1 MRLQVG
7 LEGGELRSPGLPQV
21 VDEIHEHCLDA
32 GTVGAE
38 YCLGATL
45 CGLHIWS
52 EQFLALSLGQ
62 ASLIAGQA
70 VVHQV
75 VVVATHM
82 SDLAGSAALVEIE
95 AVADS
100 RVACGVCVHAQF
112 QTFVLFNQ
120 LDVSGAGE
128 TGEWQENQKPSHI
141 TMVIKDVACVL
152 MDSGTS

>member
-1 MRLQVG
+1 MKQIRGIIPGSLLKLVEMAISFFNVLANRLVW
-7 LEGGELRSPGLPQV
+7 
-21 VDEIHEHCLDA
+21 
-32 GTVGAE
+32 T
-38 YCLGATL
+38 
-45 CGLHIWS
+45 
-52 EQFLALSLGQ
+52 
-62 ASLIAGQA
+62 A
-70 VVHQV
+70 VHKFNNIGYKPSRPT
-75 VVVATHM
+75 VATHM

>member
-1 MRLQVG
+1 MATPQTSLQVVGRSHIVMRLQVG

-75 VVVATHM
+75 VVVAGDWEIVTIQLLYGGM
-82 SDLAGSAALVEIE
+82 YCYAL
-95 AVADS
+95 
-100 RVACGVCVHAQF
+100 CH
-112 QTFVLFNQ
+112 
-120 LDVSGAGE
+120 VSFS
-128 TGEWQENQKPSHI
+128 N
-141 TMVIKDVACVL
+141 
-152 MDSGTS
+152 